1 MSLSNSRIARAV
13 AMVSAA
19 MVAVTVLE
27 VSGFHLLAA
36 TQNDKPAAKEEPP
49 AEGVPEKTA
58 PEKRR
63 QSRAGPGRGRLS
75 NAEPSSRSGVS
86 RSS

>member
-1 MSLSNSRIARAV
+1 MSLSNSRITWV
-13 AMVSAA
+13 AS

-27 VSGFHLLAA
+27 VSGVHLLAA
-36 TQNDKPAAKEEPP
+36 TQIDKAAAKEEPP

-58 PEKRR
+58 EK
-63 QSRAGPGRGRLS
+63 GRGRLS
-75 NAEPSSRSGVS
+75 NAEPSSQSGVF